1 MKQFYLAEIVTEDKL
16 IHQGIFYKP
25 TKNPSFAKASAG
37 KAILWVH
44 GLTSTFYGSVTL
56 VNEFAT
62 SCDNHGIGLAS
73 FNNRGHDMITSIRK
87 TNPRSSAGYDR
98 VTIGAGYETFEECV
112 YDIDAGITFLE
123 NQGFKEIILIGHSTG
138 ANKVCYYQGTKQ
150 DPRVSGVILV
160 GPLSDRLGQALD
172 MKKLAHDV
180 KTMQRLVEEGKGDT
194 LVLGYHFFPMTPR
207 RFLSIFSSRS
217 AEDVFDYGDQKPKLN
232 LFSRI
237 KKPVLLVIG
246 EKDENLDRPIE
257 SVISV
262 FRSHTTSTRFDSNVI
277 PGALHSFNGKEKEV
291 VQTIIDWVRLL

>member
-1 MKQFYLAEIVTEDKL
+1 MKQFYLAEIVTKDKL
-16 IHQGIFYKP
+16 IHQGIYLQPKKP
-25 TKNPSFAKASAG
+25 NK

-44 GLTSTFYGSVTL
+44 GLTSAFYGSVTL
-56 VNEFAT
+56 FNELAT
-62 SCDNHGIGLAS
+62 SCEKQGIGFAS

-87 TNPRSSAGYDR
+87 VNPLSSKGYDR
-98 VTIGAGYETFEECV
+98 VTIGAGYEKFEDCV

-123 NQGFKEIILIGHSTG
+123 SQGFREIILIGHSTG

-150 DPRVSGVILV
+150 DPRVSAVIFA

-172 MKKLAHDV
+172 KGKLAGDV
-180 KTMQRLVEEGKGDT
+180 KTMQKLISKGKGDE

-207 RFLSIFSSRS
+207 RFISIFSSQS
-217 AEDVFDYGDQKPKLN
+217 TEDVFDYGDQKPTLKV
-232 LFSRI
+232 FSLI

-246 EKDENLDRPIE
+246 EKDENLDRPINN
-257 SVISV
+257 VISV
-262 FRSHTTSTRFDSNVI
+262 FHKHTVSTRFDTKVI